1 MWKSEYIWKNNKY
14 SIIKSIMKKCLYL
27 VVLVIGA
34 LILPSCEVGRYMPR
48 SINMFGAQTQVVLS
62 QANFRVVRDIELVV
76 EVNNSHINRA
86 ETEKSAF
93 AALMRKY
100 PLVGSQAY
108 TNVVIEEVRRESD
121 SANGSTTELKQYISA
136 RATIIEFLKEDGS
149 PVAP

>member
-1 MWKSEYIWKNNKY
+1 
-14 SIIKSIMKKCLYL
+14 MKKYLYL
-27 VVLVIGA
+27 AVLVIGII
-34 LILPSCEVGRYMPR
+34 LLPSCEVGRYVPR

-76 EVNNSHINRA
+76 EINNSHMNRA
-86 ETEKSAF
+86 EAEKSAF
-93 AALMRKY
+93 VELMRKY

-108 TNVVIEEVRRESD
+108 TNVVIEEVRRESNT
-121 SANGSTTELKQYISA
+121 ATGSMTDLKQYISA